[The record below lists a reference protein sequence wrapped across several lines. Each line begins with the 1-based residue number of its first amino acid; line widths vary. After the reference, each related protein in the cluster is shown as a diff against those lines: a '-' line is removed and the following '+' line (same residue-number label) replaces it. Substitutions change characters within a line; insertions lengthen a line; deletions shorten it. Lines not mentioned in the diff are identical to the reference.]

1 MSTKRNV
8 MIKILTSRM
17 ELGQSLFAE
26 DVENDEE
33 LGFDEE
39 FIDESGEMPEPTEMW
54 TEGRMVTGPNRVE
67 LVYEEGELSGMEG
80 SVTSIGF
87 DRAQPGLLSMLRSGV
102 VSTAM
107 VFEENKRHI
116 CVYKTPFSEFEVCTV
131 AKRVENRLLTDG
143 VIELDYLIEVHGA
156 QAEKCH
162 MVITAQEIPV

>member
-116 CVYKTPFSEFEVCTV
+116 CVYKTPFSELEVCTV